1 MSNTELLPDDVIDVE
16 VFGQLLEMDE
26 EDEREFSKSLVWNYF
41 EQAQSTFA
49 SMDAALCVLR

>member
-1 MSNTELLPDDVIDVE
+1 MLPDDVIDVE